1 MQFCKLAYDA
11 DAGDTSVSEE
21 GNLSALSIPGI
32 KWLSTPEEVKDALGI
47 TGDQI
52 ISEEIDPKMSD
63 SNGYDRYLL
72 SATDLTLYE
81 REVTYAYFQFR
92 RAPDDAFALERVL
105 VMFAEDTDME
115 QLKADLARIYGP
127 GSDEPYSY
135 YMYSNNIKRDQELI
149 PHAEGSLRYL
159 ANPDVVL
166 DGVEGNPFRDALE
179 DPEYMTH
186 YWITENGC
194 SVIPKQ
200 VAEYYKYLMAQPW
213 NEREIALQDDE
224 TLMAML
230 DQMPWVHMTIGNR
243 HMSTI
248 TRDAQGSEE
257 HPYYTN
263 NYMEFNASW
272 LAEYVHKA
280 ETYQDSEE

>member
-1 MQFCKLAYDA
+1 
-11 DAGDTSVSEE
+11 
-21 GNLSALSIPGI
+21 
-32 KWLSTPEEVKDALGI
+32 
-47 TGDQI
+47 
-52 ISEEIDPKMSD
+52 
-63 SNGYDRYLL
+63 
-72 SATDLTLYE
+72 
-81 REVTYAYFQFR
+81 
-92 RAPDDAFALERVL
+92 
-105 VMFAEDTDME
+105 
-115 QLKADLARIYGP
+115 
-127 GSDEPYSY
+127 
-135 YMYSNNIKRDQELI
+135 MYSNNIKRDQELI

-159 ANPDVVL
+159 ANQDEVL

-272 LAEYVHKA
+272 LAEHVHKA